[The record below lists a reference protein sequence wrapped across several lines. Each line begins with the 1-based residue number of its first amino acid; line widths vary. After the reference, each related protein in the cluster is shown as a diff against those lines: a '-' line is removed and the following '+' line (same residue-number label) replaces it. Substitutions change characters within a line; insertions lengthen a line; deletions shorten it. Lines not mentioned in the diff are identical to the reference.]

1 MQQINLDNSV
11 PLGYGVLDMQVG
23 DWLTSNDVAGFTNV
37 RYPHQDNK
45 FHVRELLAI
54 LGKRFANA
62 EAEDIWQE
70 IEDYRQAIAVTFGP
84 PTASRQL
91 LDFAQAA
98 RSWYA
103 AYGPQ
108 FEKNWYLQ
116 ATCFDVTFARS
127 QGRENIKGR
136 WIRWLHRDLAL
147 FVQAGFSPWML
158 LAAIHSSQFGGWL
171 KTLDLWRFNDP
182 EQVRLFW
189 VRLTAYLMGF
199 ALSVAQVKGAVAEIA
214 THATRLQAQHKRPVG
229 TPEAAL
235 NYFRRLE
242 LGGLGPE
249 VIGA

>member
-1 MQQINLDNSV
+1 MQQINLENSV

-37 RYPHQDNK
+37 RCPYQDNK

-62 EAEDIWQE
+62 EAEAIWQE
-70 IEDYRQAIAVTFGP
+70 IENYRQAIAATFGP
-84 PTASRQL
+84 PTAPREL

-98 RSWYA
+98 HSWYA

-116 ATCFDVTFARS
+116 ATSFDLTFARS

-136 WIRWLHRDLAL
+136 WIHWIHPDFAF
-147 FVQAGFSPWML
+147 FVQAGFSPWTL
-158 LAAIHSSQFGGWL
+158 LAAIHTSQFGGWL
-171 KTLDLWRFNDP
+171 KTLDLLRFNNR
-182 EQVRLFW
+182 ERVRLFW

-199 ALSVAQVKGAVAEIA
+199 DLNVAQVRGAVAEVA
-214 THATRLQAQHKRPVG
+214 AHTVRLQEQYKRPVG

-249 VIGA
+249 VIDF